1 MPGPLSIPGD
11 MMSTFPNSLQKPER
25 FDLYVRKFRAMCAMH
40 GIQVGSHTDLPG
52 FMQKLVEDRFFGMD
66 FWKLVGKLSDREG
79 GELSDDQML
88 AVVVEGVTGGD
99 LTEDDGEA
107 KRVVD
112 NLRAMLAGVDVQ
124 GQGQNQVEPA
134 PFPRLEAEPWQ
145 QGGGEM
151 GIHVV
156 ETSLKLADSRAA
168 FMAETMKE
176 ETEPKAARS
185 ELESPELDEDL
196 LRRELTRLVEQ
207 YLESVKRSK
216 KNPLPEGVISV
227 GVVADASTRRSLE
240 APVYDG
246 VDELTLTPTGKT
258 RLVLEPDAPVIEGNL
273 APMRDSASMRLTL
286 EDHDSPS
293 RYGKVIMYLLLSLA
307 IFEAG
312 LALYQHREPFL
323 HELTLLRQDF
333 ERKTGIGA
341 SADRTLPAAVLA
353 GPSQQSAQLPP
364 PNTSTA
370 PAASV
375 VAVPKQ
381 PASVGLPP
389 ATNTTPVPPDQVP
402 ANLISNADLAGT
414 VQVSPE
420 AMGAYLVA
428 SRVPAYPD
436 GAKAEGV
443 QGSVEM
449 QVIIAKDGSVKRVHV
464 IRGDS
469 RLRVAA
475 AEAVYRWRYRPYLVD
490 DQPVEVAT
498 TITVDFDLDR

>member
-1 MPGPLSIPGD
+1 

-40 GIQVGSHTDLPG
+40 GIQVGSRSDLPL
-52 FMQKLVEDRFFGMD
+52 FMQKLAEDRFFGMD

-88 AVVVEGVTGGD
+88 AVVVEGVAD
-99 LTEDDGEA
+99 SEISEEDVEA
-107 KRVVD
+107 KKVVD
-112 NLRAMLAGVDVQ
+112 DLRAMLSGVDVQ
-124 GQGQNQVEPA
+124 GQAQNQVELA
-134 PFPRLEAEPWQ
+134 PFPRIEPELW
-145 QGGGEM
+145 QGGGRT
-151 GIHVV
+151 GIHAV
-156 ETSLKLADSRAA
+156 EPSLKLADSREA
-168 FMAETMKE
+168 FMAENMKE
-176 ETEPKAARS
+176 ETKPSVPS
-185 ELESPELDEDL
+185 ESEFPELDEEH

-207 YLESVKRSK
+207 YLESVKRSRK
-216 KNPLPEGVISV
+216 KPLPEGVISI
-227 GVVADASTRRSLE
+227 GVVADAAIPRSLE
-240 APVYDG
+240 APIYGG
-246 VDELTLTPTGKT
+246 VDELTLTPTGKS
-258 RLVLEPDAPVIEGNL
+258 RLVLEPDVPVMENSLVPTPDAPPLRFSLHDPSSRWAYGRVILYLVL
-273 APMRDSASMRLTL
+273 A
-286 EDHDSPS
+286 
-293 RYGKVIMYLLLSLA
+293 LA
-307 IFEAG
+307 VFEAC
-312 LALYQHREPFL
+312 LALYQHRAPFL
-323 HELTLLRQDF
+323 NELSLFRQDF

-353 GPSQQSAQLPP
+353 GPSQQPAQLLP
-364 PNTSTA
+364 PNTSTL
-370 PAASV
+370 PAANV

-381 PASVGLPP
+381 PVSVGLPP
-389 ATNTTPVPPDQVP
+389 ATNTTPDRTAVSTDQVP
-402 ANLISNADLAGT
+402 ANLISSADLAGT

-436 GAKAEGV
+436 TAKAEGV
-443 QGSVEM
+443 EGSVEM
-449 QVIIAKDGSVKRVHV
+449 QVIIAKDGTVKRVHV

>member
-1 MPGPLSIPGD
+1 MSGPLSIPGD

-40 GIQVGSHTDLPG
+40 GIQVGSRSDLSL

-88 AVVVEGVTGGD
+88 AVVVEGVAD
-99 LTEDDGEA
+99 SEISEEDVEA
-107 KRVVD
+107 KKVVD
-112 NLRAMLAGVDVQ
+112 DLRAMLAGVDVQ
-124 GQGQNQVEPA
+124 GQVQNQVELA
-134 PFPRLEAEPWQ
+134 PFPRIEPEPWQ
-145 QGGGEM
+145 GGGRT
-151 GIHVV
+151 GIHAV
-156 ETSLKLADSRAA
+156 EPSLKLADSREA

-176 ETEPKAARS
+176 ETKPSVPS
-185 ELESPELDEDL
+185 ESEFPELDEEH

-207 YLESVKRSK
+207 YLESVKRSRK
-216 KNPLPEGVISV
+216 KPLPEGVISI
-227 GVVADASTRRSLE
+227 GVVADAAIPRSLE
-240 APVYDG
+240 APIYGG
-246 VDELTLTPTGKT
+246 VDELTLTPTGKS
-258 RLVLEPDAPVIEGNL
+258 RLVLEPDVPVMENSLMPTPDAPPLRFSLYDPSSRWAYGRVILYLVL
-273 APMRDSASMRLTL
+273 A
-286 EDHDSPS
+286 
-293 RYGKVIMYLLLSLA
+293 LA
-307 IFEAG
+307 VFEAC
-312 LALYQHREPFL
+312 LALYQHRAPFL
-323 HELTLLRQDF
+323 HELSLLRQDF

-353 GPSQQSAQLPP
+353 GPSPQAAQLPSS
-364 PNTSTA
+364 NTSTL
-370 PAASV
+370 PAATV
-375 VAVPKQ
+375 VVPRQ

-389 ATNTTPVPPDQVP
+389 TTSMTPVPPDQVP
-402 ANLISNADLAGT
+402 ANLISSADLAGT

-443 QGSVEM
+443 EGSVEM
-449 QVIIAKDGSVKRVHV
+449 QVIIAKDGTVKRVHV